1 MNRGLRT
8 FLIVLLSFFPFL
20 SFAQEQKSLRKQA
33 DLLYEQNS
41 YAKAAAIYEKL
52 AKNKKDDVEL
62 LVKLANSYRFINN
75 YEKAKRWF
83 QQLQYTKLLPIP
95 ELLNYANVMHSNLEL
110 RESYDLLKEYELIN
124 GTSDYIKMRIN
135 SCDSALAWMQLPSLI
150 KVKNLDS
157 VNTDKSEWGAWAIN
171 DSVIV
176 YTAERAPFVD
186 KRKGTYSRTG
196 QPYLGIYE
204 RQLFSKEKSK
214 PFDRQFIAS
223 NYHSGPVM
231 INPKHDLIYI
241 TRTYNDSKTIRE
253 FNSSNGRVS
262 GIRRLEL
269 WYSEKKDGKWSDLL
283 PFKYNN
289 PENYSVGHAALSKD
303 ENILY
308 FVSDMPGTIGKTDIW
323 YCTKLK
329 DGSWS
334 VPVNCGPQVNSV
346 EEELF
351 PTIGTKGELYFSSN
365 GRVGMGGLDIF
376 KAIGEKSGWKD
387 VVNMKYPVNSVT
399 DDFLFTATTDTTGF
413 LSSDRRGGK
422 GSDDVYSYLILPPP
436 PPPVP
441 EVIVEEVVITNNKF
455 VGIVVNKL
463 TSKPLTNV
471 SVTINN
477 KGVKDTALTD
487 DRGRFG
493 FELKPGEECS
503 VKAEK
508 EGFLTDHKNGL
519 KYDKL
524 QQTPSV
530 VILQLDSIVL
540 NKAIKLEH
548 IYYDSGKWNLKPKSK
563 TELNKIVALLT
574 ENPTITIELSS
585 HTDSRSSDKANLIL
599 SQKRAKT
606 AVDYIISKGIAKSR
620 LVAKGYGETKLLNK
634 CKNGVKCSN
643 AAHQLN
649 RRTEITILS
658 F

>member
-1 MNRGLRT
+1 MKKRLLT
-8 FLIVLLSFFPFL
+8 IFVFLLSFFPFL
-20 SFAQEQKSLRKQA
+20 GYAQEQKSLRKQA
-33 DLLYEQNS
+33 DLLYEQSS
-41 YAKAAAIYEKL
+41 YAKAAAIYERL
-52 AKNKKDDVEL
+52 AKNKKDDVDL
-62 LVKLANSYRFINN
+62 LVRLANSYRLIKN
-75 YEKAKRWF
+75 YEQSKRWF
-83 QQLQYTKLLPIP
+83 QQLQYTKLLPIS
-95 ELLNYANVMHSNLEL
+95 ELLNYAEVMHCNVEL
-110 RESYDLLKEYELIN
+110 TESRDLLKEYELIT
-124 GTSDYIKMRIN
+124 GTNDYIKMRVN
-135 SCDSALAWMQLPSLI
+135 SCDSAKAWMQSPALI
-150 KVKNLDS
+150 VVKNLDS
-157 VNTDKSEWGAWAIN
+157 INTPKSEWGAWAIN

-204 RQLFSKEKSK
+204 RDLYAKEKSK
-214 PFDRQFIAS
+214 PFDRQFIVS
-223 NYHSGPVM
+223 NYHSGPLL
-231 INPKHDLIYI
+231 INAAHNLIYI

-253 FNSSNGRVS
+253 FNSNNGRIS

-269 WYSEKKDGKWSDLL
+269 WYSEKKEGHWSDLK

-303 ENILY
+303 GNTLY
-308 FVSDMPGTIGKTDIW
+308 FVSDMPGTLGKTDIW
-323 YCTKLK
+323 YCTKLN

-334 VPVNCGPQVNSV
+334 SPVNCGFQINTDQ
-346 EEELF
+346 EELF
-351 PTIGTKGELYFSSN
+351 PTIGTAGELYFSST
-365 GRVGMGGLDIF
+365 GRLGMGGLDIF
-376 KAIGEKSGWKD
+376 KAIGEKSTWKE
-387 VVNMKYPVNSVT
+387 VTNMRFPVNSVT
-399 DDFLFTATTDTTGF
+399 DDFLFTPTSDTTGF

-422 GSDDVYSYLILPPP
+422 GSDDIYSYLILPPP
-436 PPPVP
+436 PPPVK
-441 EVIVEEVVITNNKF
+441 EVIVEEVVLANNKF

-463 TSKPLTNV
+463 TSKPLVNV
-471 SVTINN
+471 SVTVDN
-477 KGVKDTALTD
+477 KGEQDTAITD

-508 EGFLTDHKNGL
+508 EGFLSDHKNGL
-519 KYDKL
+519 KYVKL
-524 QQTPSV
+524 QESPSV
-530 VILQLDSIVL
+530 VILQLDSIIL

-563 TELNKIVALLT
+563 TELNKLVALLT
-574 ENPTITIELSS
+574 ENPTIKIELSS

-606 AVDYIISKGIAKSR
+606 AVDYIISKGIAKDR

-643 AAHQLN
+643 AAHQMN
-649 RRTEITILS
+649 RRTEIAILS